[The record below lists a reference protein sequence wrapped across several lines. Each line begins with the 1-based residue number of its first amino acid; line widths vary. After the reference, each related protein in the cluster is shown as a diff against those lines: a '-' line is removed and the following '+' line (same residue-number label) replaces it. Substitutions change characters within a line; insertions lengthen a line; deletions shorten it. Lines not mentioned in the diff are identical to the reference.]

1 MTESNARFS
10 VGAVSMTP
18 IVVDRALGPD
28 DGDTAS
34 VGGFFCDRLEHGGN
48 RPQDR
53 DVLVVSSKVAAIFEG
68 RQVRLDTVVPSRKAR
83 ALGRLYGKD
92 PRKVQLVIEEGK
104 VLLVIPLRWIM
115 RIRSFRDMMA
125 ARAENPAAMDHG
137 FGHVNSSAFVVNR
150 HAAYLDEAGID
161 YTNSPD
167 GYVAMLP
174 ADPCAT
180 AQRIREAVQQ
190 RFSAD
195 IGVIITDTVTCIGRV
210 GSQDTAIGYA
220 GMDPITRVTFSN
232 DLFGTP
238 RSGGID
244 VVIDSIA
251 GMAGLVMGQTVERTP
266 AVLVRGISYLPQ
278 RDDDGRTGMAQ
289 VAYPPG
295 VKWRINVLTVLATA
309 CFKGLNLLT
318 FQPWRRARRSIRRQ

>member
-1 MTESNARFS
+1 MI
-10 VGAVSMTP
+10 P

-34 VGGFFCDRLEHGGN
+34 VGEFFCDQLERSGN
-48 RPQDR
+48 CPQDG
-53 DVLVVSSKVAAIFEG
+53 DVLAVSSKVAAILEG
-68 RQVRLDTVVPSRKAR
+68 RQIRLDTVVPSRKAR
-83 ALGRLYGKD
+83 VLGRLYDKD

-125 ARAENPAAMDHG
+125 ARAANPAAMDRG
-137 FGHVNSSAFVVNR
+137 FSQLNSSAFVVNR
-150 HAAYLDEAGID
+150 HVAYLDEAGID

-167 GYVAMLP
+167 GFVAMLP

-180 AQRIREAVQQ
+180 AQRICEAVQK
-190 RFSAD
+190 RFGVD
-195 IGVIITDTVTCIGRV
+195 IAVIITDTVTCVGRV
-210 GSQDTAIGYA
+210 GSQDMAVGYA
-220 GMDPITRVTFSN
+220 GIDPITRMTFSD
-232 DLFGTP
+232 DLFGMP

-266 AVLVRGISYLPQ
+266 AVLVHGISYLPE
-278 RDDDGRTGMAQ
+278 REDEGDKGMALL
-289 VAYPPG
+289 AYPPG

-309 CFKGLNLLT
+309 RFKLLNLLS
-318 FQPWRRARRSIRRQ
+318 FQSWRKARRSIRRQ

>member
-1 MTESNARFS
+1 MYP
-10 VGAVSMTP
+10 V
-18 IVVDRALGPD
+18 VVDRAIRPEDAGTVSA
-28 DGDTAS
+28 GE
-34 VGGFFCDRLEHGGN
+34 FFCDQLERSGRLPEDG
-48 RPQDR
+48 

-68 RQVRLDTVVPSRKAR
+68 RQIRLDTVVPSRKAR
-83 ALGRLYGKD
+83 WLGRLYGKD

-104 VLLVIPLRWIM
+104 VLLVIPLWRIM
-115 RIRSFRDMMA
+115 RMRTFRDMMA
-125 ARAENPAAMDHG
+125 ARAANPEAMDHG
-137 FGHVNSSAFVVNR
+137 FDRTNSSAFVVSN
-150 HAAYLDEAGID
+150 HVAYLDEAGID

-180 AQRIREAVQQ
+180 AQHIREAITQ
-190 RFSAD
+190 RFGSGV
-195 IGVIITDTVTCIGRV
+195 GVIITDTVTNVGRV

-220 GMDPITRVTFSN
+220 GMDPITRMTFSD

-244 VVIDSIA
+244 IAIDSIA

-266 AVLVRGISYLPQ
+266 AVLVRGISYLPEQ
-278 RDDDGRTGMAQ
+278 EDEGRKGMAQ
-289 VAYPPG
+289 LAYPSG

-309 CFKGLNLLT
+309 RFKLLNLLSL
-318 FQPWRRARRSIRRQ
+318 QPWSRARRSIRRQ